1 MTVLLTSLPVETA
14 GLSEVVRS
22 YFDRWPA
29 QELQFKSM
37 KSTVSLHRVA
47 GYGKQKVQDE
57 KIAERQ
63 GHAAKMINRLTEVL
77 RKPLED
83 IGVLEASIAKLIPKE
98 RRLRNKSEIIHGK
111 RELSEKL
118 RGQLESYGKQIA
130 KHEKE
135 IKKIEKE
142 HPDQFRL
149 LRKHRREW
157 LRLQGKETIYK
168 VDVELDQIV
177 TFHRVSLANLYAYF
191 IKHFLGGKPMSMT
204 DLLHK
209 IIHLPA
215 TIKETDDVRKIILDY
230 NKKDKLMM
238 EKLSKAIEKIKCL
251 ACYWTP
257 RQRMEFSLRSSCL
270 KLTHISLQMAESHV
284 QDILYK
290 LGITDVPD
298 SKVEILRILYK
309 KLTDNL
315 EQNKETLLIIDE
327 AEFIAGSTLE
337 EIRLFL
343 NYQLSNRF
351 LLTIFLGQPE
361 LVDKVKAIKQLAQRV
376 EISYFLR
383 SFNFKETT
391 DYIFFERKRRASARM
406 CLANRP
412 LK

>member
-1 MTVLLTSLPVETA
+1 
-14 GLSEVVRS
+14 
-22 YFDRWPA
+22 
-29 QELQFKSM
+29 M

-83 IGVLEASIAKLIPKE
+83 IGVLEASIARLIPKE

-130 KHEKE
+130 KHEKG
-135 IKKIEKE
+135 IRKIEKE

-238 EKLSKAIEKIKCL
+238 EKLSEAIEKINALRVIGPQGK
-251 ACYWTP
+251 
-257 RQRMEFSLRSSCL
+257 RMEFSFE
-270 KLTHISLQMAESHV
+270 K
-284 QDILYK
+284 
-290 LGITDVPD
+290 
-298 SKVEILRILYK
+298 
-309 KLTDNL
+309 
-315 EQNKETLLIIDE
+315 
-327 AEFIAGSTLE
+327 
-337 EIRLFL
+337 
-343 NYQLSNRF
+343 QLS
-351 LLTIFLGQPE
+351 
-361 LVDKVKAIKQLAQRV
+361 
-376 EISYFLR
+376 
-383 SFNFKETT
+383 
-391 DYIFFERKRRASARM
+391 
-406 CLANRP
+406 
-412 LK
+412 